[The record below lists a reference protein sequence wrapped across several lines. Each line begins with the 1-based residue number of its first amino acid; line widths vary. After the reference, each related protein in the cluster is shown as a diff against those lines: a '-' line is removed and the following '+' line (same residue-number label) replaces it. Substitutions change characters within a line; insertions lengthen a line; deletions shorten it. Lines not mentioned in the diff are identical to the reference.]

1 MSYSSR
7 IVDNRIAIFLFH
19 GVTLPVDCAIRNY
32 TRKHIDRDH
41 FAAVLRELKQAGT
54 PISMHDILG
63 NLDGGIPLPP
73 RPFAVTFDDGF
84 RNNLSVAAPVLV
96 DEQVPATFY
105 VTTDFIERNTMSWID
120 RIEFAVEQCPEADL
134 RLPWGDRR
142 FRGDEQRKQFLT
154 EVRRT
159 VKHDLTIDGD
169 KLATEIQHQLGGG
182 ITYSSS
188 HPLDQKLN
196 WSEVRAL
203 AAEPLFTVGGHGHSH
218 VILESLCDE
227 ELEFELD
234 VSLRLLREKGGV
246 EGPHYSYPEGM
257 PNCYSGRVIHALK
270 DRGIRC
276 CPSAVDGVNE
286 PASDPFHLK
295 RVMVI

>member
-1 MSYSSR
+1 M
-7 IVDNRIAIFLFH
+7 FLFH
-19 GVTLPVDCAIRNY
+19 GVTLSVDCAIRNY
-32 TRKHIDRDH
+32 TRKHIDRDR
-41 FAAVLRELKQAGT
+41 FSSVLRSLKRAGT
-54 PISMHDILG
+54 PVSMHDIL
-63 NLDGGIPLPP
+63 NHLDGGISLPP

-96 DEQVPATFY
+96 DEHVPATFY
-105 VTTDFIERNTMSWID
+105 VTTDFIERNIMSWID

-134 RLPWGDRR
+134 HLPWGERR
-142 FRGDEQRKQFLT
+142 FRGDEQRRLFLT
-154 EVRRT
+154 EVRHR
-159 VKHDLTIDGD
+159 VKQDLTIDGD
-169 KLATEIQHQLGGG
+169 KLATEIQHQLGVG
-182 ITYSSS
+182 ITYSSP

-196 WSEVRAL
+196 WNEVRAL

-227 ELEFELD
+227 DLERELD
-234 VSLRLLREKGGV
+234 VSLRLLREKGGI

-257 PNCYSGRVIHALK
+257 PNCYSDRVIHALK
-270 DRGIRC
+270 NRGIRC

-286 PASDPFHLK
+286 MDSDPFHLK